1 MKKSLAAIAV
11 SLVMITG
18 LAPAA
23 HAGPGNSDF
32 GHAQQSEAH
41 ERRDARH
48 DERNN
53 RPSEPE
59 TPQEPQTPD
68 TPVTPDSPQEPQ
80 TPDTPDAPGTPSTP
94 EATTSGASSA
104 QGLSPDRLRGL
115 APING
120 TSTPFTKQFN
130 ASSTP
135 VIFLNAPTVVRQK
148 DRMALNAY
156 CVLDGKKAAGEQV
169 SFTIQRMSKG
179 KNPRPVGKP
188 RTLGSRVL
196 DNGEAQLSYRILS
209 QGKSKLA
216 PGRYVVSVMMEMS
229 DGSVETA
236 AKELRVT
243 KTKKR

>member
-41 ERRDARH
+41 ERRNARH

>member
-48 DERNN
+48 DEHNN

-80 TPDTPDAPGTPSTP
+80 TPDTPDAPATPSTP

>member
-243 KTKKR
+243 LTKKR